1 VTWVLLAVFFR
12 VFLYSMCIC
21 HVVNKS
27 YLFIYLLTYLLV
39 LVFVLVLWVVDTS
52 LMAHITR
59 VLLCPFLEIISGEV
73 GCPDDLQ

>member
-1 VTWVLLAVFFR
+1 
-12 VFLYSMCIC
+12 MCIC

-27 YLFIYLLTYLLV
+27 YLFIYLFTYLLTYLLV